1 MKTYLHQRYPD
12 TRQAF
17 IGFMLIIKATVNYI
31 YAGLAINMRGKN
43 RITFE
48 AINLKRCILFL
59 HTFKTMYMLYRKFTL
74 LSFMVYRY
82 IITCLTFLYCQINT
96 SDQMV
101 HVVLVINVMHTRI
114 WSKLI
119 ILPYLQVSMITE
131 IKLHIVRFEI
141 HNMIM
146 HNRTLKIKDSLYI
159 QFNIDHC
166 PGYH

>member
-1 MKTYLHQRYPD
+1 
-12 TRQAF
+12 
-17 IGFMLIIKATVNYI
+17 
-31 YAGLAINMRGKN
+31 
-43 RITFE
+43 
-48 AINLKRCILFL
+48 
-59 HTFKTMYMLYRKFTL
+59 
-74 LSFMVYRY
+74 
-82 IITCLTFLYCQINT
+82 
-96 SDQMV
+96 MV